1 MAKREVLLI
10 TPIENLGEEGET
22 VEVKAGFARNYLLPK
37 KLAVPMNEA
46 NRKQMEALE
55 RARGMRLAREL
66 SSAEELAAR
75 LRELHIAIP
84 VKTGPGG
91 RLFGSVTAADLRNRL
106 AEEGLKIDRKRVSIY
121 NPIKT
126 LGKHTTT
133 IKLHPEVSFNLE
145 FEVVS
150 ENPIEE
156 GN

>member
-1 MAKREVLLI
+1 MAKREVLLL
-10 TPIENLGEEGET
+10 TPIENLGEEGEK
-22 VEVKAGFARNYLLPK
+22 VEVRAGFARNYLLPR

-55 RARGMRLAREL
+55 RARGIRLATEL
-66 SSAEELAAR
+66 TSAEELAAR

-106 AEEGLKIDRKRVSIY
+106 AAEGVEIDRKNIAIF

-133 IKLHPEVSFNLE
+133 IKLHPEVKVDLE

-156 GN
+156 GD